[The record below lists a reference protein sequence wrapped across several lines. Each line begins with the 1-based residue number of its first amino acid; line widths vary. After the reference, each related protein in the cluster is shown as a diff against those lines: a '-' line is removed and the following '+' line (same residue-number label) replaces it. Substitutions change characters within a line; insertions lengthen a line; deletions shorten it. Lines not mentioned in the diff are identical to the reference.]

1 MTTIKVMNEF
11 KNTINED
18 NVYDLKELKILLT
31 NSFNNVTY
39 NEKIA
44 NKTKKTRKNN
54 GEQKPKRAPTAYNNF
69 TSFKIKEIRANDKS
83 ITAKE
88 AMSKAAAVWKE
99 MSDEDK
105 KMYKSDL

>member
-31 NSFNNVTY
+31 NSFNNVAY
-39 NEKIA
+39 EEKNA
-44 NKTKKTRKNN
+44 NKTKKTRNNN

-69 TSFKIKEIRANDKS
+69 ISFKIKEIRANDKS

-99 MSDEDK
+99 MSEEEK
-105 KMYKSDL
+105 KMY